1 MARGFESLSPR
12 QKTVLLAAAI
22 KKSFLIF
29 QKKYVIINYKK
40 KKKRY
45 MPMFSKETRKLILE
59 NRLARLASNGKEN
72 FKVRGKILRELK
84 KLNKN

>member
-1 MARGFESLSPR
+1 
-12 QKTVLLAAAI
+12 
-22 KKSFLIF
+22 LIF

-59 NRLARLASNGKEN
+59 NRLARLSTNGKEN
-72 FKVRGKILRELK
+72 GKVRGKILRELK